1 MNLTL
6 GKLSIYIAIA
16 AIILTMVI
24 VLGTKKSKA
33 WWMSYLQNFTGLL
46 FIFSGF
52 VKAIDP
58 LGTAYKME
66 QYFAEFETT
75 FQATSGSFLAPLF
88 PWLSEYSIGFSVFMI
103 VLEIILG
110 IMLVVGSRPKL
121 TAWLFLLMI
130 LFFAFL
136 TGFTYLTAYVPSGV
150 NFFDFAQWGP
160 YKETNMRVTDCGCF
174 GDFLKLVPRVSF
186 FKDLV
191 LLVPA
196 ILFVV
201 KSKLM
206 HQLFTPVNRSWMLG
220 ISTLCLLYYCMSN
233 YVWELPQFDFR
244 PFKIGADVAA
254 KYKEEKDAAGAVKVL
269 AFVLKNKET
278 GEVKEVAYNDYM
290 KNYAAYPAEVWETID
305 QIKTEP
311 TIAHTKISDFHIETH
326 EGSDVTD
333 VYLEN
338 PKYHFMLVSHKSY
351 LNIESSKKMVP
362 DSIFVSDT
370 VITLKDTSVVMR
382 LDTILQKEITSNSY
396 IFEKAYFEDFAGP
409 LKTFMQEAIADGN
422 EVSILT
428 GGLGVEASKALE
440 SQLGV
445 EGVRYFTADNILLKT
460 IVRSNPGIVLWK
472 DGKIVYKWHK
482 KQLPAFSEVK
492 SKYIK

>member
-16 AIILTMVI
+16 AIILTVVI

-75 FQATSGSFLAPLF
+75 FQATSASFLAPLF

-160 YKETNMRVTDCGCF
+160 YKETNMRVTDCGCV

-186 FKDLV
+186 FKYLV

-196 ILFVV
+196 ILFVLQ
-201 KSKLM
+201 SKLM
-206 HQLFTPVNRSWMLG
+206 HQFFPPFNRSW
-220 ISTLCLLYYCMSN
+220 
-233 YVWELPQFDFR
+233 
-244 PFKIGADVAA
+244 
-254 KYKEEKDAAGAVKVL
+254 
-269 AFVLKNKET
+269 
-278 GEVKEVAYNDYM
+278 
-290 KNYAAYPAEVWETID
+290 
-305 QIKTEP
+305 
-311 TIAHTKISDFHIETH
+311 
-326 EGSDVTD
+326 
-333 VYLEN
+333 
-338 PKYHFMLVSHKSY
+338 
-351 LNIESSKKMVP
+351 
-362 DSIFVSDT
+362 
-370 VITLKDTSVVMR
+370 
-382 LDTILQKEITSNSY
+382 IL
-396 IFEKAYFEDFAGP
+396 
-409 LKTFMQEAIADGN
+409 
-422 EVSILT
+422 
-428 GGLGVEASKALE
+428 
-440 SQLGV
+440 
-445 EGVRYFTADNILLKT
+445 
-460 IVRSNPGIVLWK
+460 
-472 DGKIVYKWHK
+472 
-482 KQLPAFSEVK
+482 
-492 SKYIK
+492 